1 MAIQWDETVDFLV
14 IGSGGG
20 SMVAALYLKDIGKQ
34 PLILEKTDKIGGS
47 TAMSGGVLWI
57 PNHPLQ
63 ARFGVKDSE
72 DAGRRYLNA
81 AVGNDAGPGSTP
93 QRKEAFLTAGPQMV
107 TFLENQGM
115 KFIRAEGWS
124 DYYDNLDG
132 GCSRSRSLA
141 APMLDARDMGPLF
154 DRLRLGPMAIPL
166 PVDQTRNITLATRTP
181 SGMWEGV
188 KLLWRLRRTAKTGKP
203 ILSYGGALQGRMLML
218 ADAKGVPIRTS
229 VKVLELIEENQRV
242 AGVLVEQ
249 GGRKL
254 HIAARDGVLINAG
267 GFSHN
272 QAMRK
277 QYGPAPASTK
287 WTNANPGDTGEM
299 IEMAMA
305 HGAAIDLMD
314 QAWWVP
320 GTLPPNGQVFMHVT
334 DLSKPHVIVVGRDGK
349 RIMNESQSYMANGQA
364 LYRAGVP
371 AWVIMDSRHRKRYGW
386 GVQPPGNTPPD
397 WEASGYMK
405 VANTIGEL
413 AKKIGV
419 DAQGLRAEVER
430 FNGFAKSGKDLDF
443 HRGER
448 AYDNWFGDPWT
459 KPNPNLGTIEK
470 APFMAFEMVPGD
482 VGTAGGI
489 VTDENARVLRQD
501 GSPIA
506 GLYATGN
513 STASVMGRVYPGAGA
528 SIAASFVFAW
538 LAAHHG
544 AGRVASAADASADNR
559 L

>member
-1 MAIQWDETVDFLV
+1 MAIQQWDEAVDFLI

-20 SMVAALYLKDIGKQ
+20 SMAAGLYLKDIGKQ

-57 PNHPLQ
+57 PNNPLQ
-63 ARFGVKDSE
+63 KRFGVEDSE
-72 DAGRRYLNA
+72 DASRRYLNA

-93 QRKEAFLTAGPQMV
+93 QRKEAFLKAGPQMI
-107 TFLENQGM
+107 TFLESQGM

-132 GCSRSRSLA
+132 GCARSRSLA

-154 DRLRLGPMAIPL
+154 DKLRMGPMALPL
-166 PVDQTRNITLATRTP
+166 PVDQTRNITLATRTLR
-181 SGMWEGV
+181 GMWEGV
-188 KLLWRLRRTAKTGKP
+188 KLLRRLRRTAKTGKP
-203 ILSYGGALQGRMLML
+203 LLSYGGSLQGRMLIL
-218 ADAKGVPIRTS
+218 ANAKGVPIRTS
-229 VKVLELIEENQRV
+229 ANVLELIEEDRRIV
-242 AGVLVEQ
+242 GVFVEE

-254 HIAARDGVLINAG
+254 SIKARDGVLINAG

-272 QAMRK
+272 KRMREK
-277 QYGPAPASTK
+277 YGPAPASTK

-320 GTLPPNGQVFMHVT
+320 GTLPPNGQVYMHVT
-334 DLSKPHVIVVGRDGK
+334 DLSKPHVIVVNREGK

-386 GVQPPGNTPPD
+386 GVQPPGNTPPE
-397 WEASGYMK
+397 WEKSGYMK
-405 VANTIGEL
+405 VANTIEEL

-419 DAQGLRAEVER
+419 DPQGLQAEVDR

-459 KPNPNLGTIEK
+459 KPNPNLGSIEK

-482 VGTAGGI
+482 VGTAGGL

-538 LAAHHG
+538 LAARQF
-544 AGRVASAADASADNR
+544 ARRNA
-559 L
+559 

>member
-1 MAIQWDETVDFLV
+1 MANQQWDETVDFLI

-20 SMVAALYLKDIGKQ
+20 SMAAGLYLKSVGKQ

-47 TAMSGGVLWI
+47 TAMSGGLLWI
-57 PNHPLQ
+57 PNNPLQ
-63 ARFGVKDSE
+63 ARFGVRDSE

-81 AVGNDAGPGSTP
+81 VVGDDAGPGSTP
-93 QRKEAFLTAGPQMV
+93 ERKEAFLKAGPQMV
-107 TFLENQGM
+107 TFLESQGM
-115 KFIRAEGWS
+115 KFIRAEGWA

-132 GCSRSRSLA
+132 GCPRSRSLA
-141 APMLDARDMGPLF
+141 APMLDAREMGPLL
-154 DRLRLGPMAIPL
+154 DRLRLGPMTIPL

-181 SGMWEGV
+181 RGMWEGV
-188 KLLWRLRRTAKTGKP
+188 KLLWRLRRMAKTGKP

-218 ADAKGVPIRTS
+218 TAAKGVPIRTS
-229 VKVLELIEENQRV
+229 VKVLDLIEEDRRIV
-242 AGVLVEQ
+242 GVFIEE

-254 HIAARDGVLINAG
+254 SIGARDGVLINAG

-272 QAMRK
+272 KRMRER
-277 QYGPAPASTK
+277 YGPAPASTK

-334 DLSKPHVIVVGRDGK
+334 DLSKPHVIVVSRDGK

-386 GVQPPGNTPPD
+386 GLQPPGNTPPE

-419 DAQGLRAEVER
+419 DAQGLQAEVDR
-430 FNGFAKSGKDLDF
+430 FNGFARLGKDLDF

-448 AYDNWFGDPWT
+448 AYDNWYGDPWT
-459 KPNPNLGTIEK
+459 KPNPNLGTIAK

-489 VTDENARVLRQD
+489 VTDENARILRQD

-506 GLYATGN
+506 GFYATGN

-538 LAAHHG
+538 LAAHH
-544 AGRVASAADASADNR
+544 AIGRNAI
-559 L
+559 